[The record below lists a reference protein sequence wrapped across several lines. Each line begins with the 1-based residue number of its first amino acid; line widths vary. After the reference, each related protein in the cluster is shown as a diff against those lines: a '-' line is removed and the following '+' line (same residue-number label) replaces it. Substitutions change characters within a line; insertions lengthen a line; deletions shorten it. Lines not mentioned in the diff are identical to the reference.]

1 MKRIFKIIGLMS
13 LVALIGIIAIF
24 GLYWWIE
31 SPHPSESNVR
41 AWEKNY
47 RTNVTDNFSEFQGHW
62 LSADIAAY
70 IYSYNHTSDSTQT
83 HQKDII
89 RSLRDFS
96 IYSQTDNLLVL
107 RKPVT
112 YSSPRG
118 FDEWRFL
125 FDADSRIV
133 TVLFANLDSEMEC
146 ADKLANKAL
155 RFHQKR
161 KDAEHL
167 GPYSSTRGRVAETV
181 KVSVRR

>member
-1 MKRIFKIIGLMS
+1 MKRIFQIIGLMS
-13 LVALIGIIAIF
+13 LVALVGIIVIV

-31 SPHPSESNVR
+31 SPYPSESSVR

-47 RTNVTDNFSEFQGHW
+47 RAKVTDNVSDFQGHW

-70 IYSYNHTSDSTQT
+70 IYSYHYTGDSVQS
-83 HQKDII
+83 HQKEII
-89 RSLRDFS
+89 ESLGDF
-96 IYSQTDNLLVL
+96 IVYSQADTLLVL

-133 TVLFANLDSEMEC
+133 TVLYANLDSEMEC
-146 ADKLANKAL
+146 AEDLANRAQ

-161 KDAEHL
+161 KDAEQA
-167 GPYSSTRGRVAETV
+167 GPAYPPQGVGSADP
-181 KVSVRR
+181 